1 MRSVPLWSFSLSLFL
16 ITAALPSS
24 PSKADRELPALL
36 KRYYSVGSTAE
47 NRSTLATQIEEASA
61 GEAAAVA
68 AHLRRPLVQAD
79 TPFLDRIPV
88 PGAGLEGL
96 EVRCIRPRDD
106 QPGAAAPLVLCLSNR
121 DRQAINAAF
130 NTLHQPGPAMY
141 CSPDRMLPPGNGT
154 TKTIEAIIST
164 LRRNAHLDPD
174 RTYLFGE
181 GEAADHAWM
190 LAIARPDLFAGVI
203 VVSGYPPWPYA
214 EQAYAF
220 LLPNLSRLPVLSIWP
235 CVDPMRATVSP
246 NAVAIADR
254 TARTR
259 PQLVDAHNQAIA
271 AYAERLQL
279 PITSVPLPGQPAHPA
294 EIRVSS
300 TASAKML
307 QTPRAAPS
315 RRVSHWFRYP
325 DQGRAGWLRLV
336 EFRGEVW
343 ETEQIDILPASGVDR
358 AAFITQVLQ
367 DRLGYLGGTIENNV
381 IDITTRRAARI
392 EVLLTPDLVDF
403 SRPVRV
409 ICNGIKR
416 YDAPVSPSIALM
428 LESAWETWDFKHPAW
443 ARLTFNIQADAER

>member
-1 MRSVPLWSFSLSLFL
+1 MRSGWIWSFSLSLVL
-16 ITAALPSS
+16 MTPALPSS
-24 PSKADRELPALL
+24 PAKANQELPALL
-36 KRYYSVGSTAE
+36 ERYYSVENAAE
-47 NRSTLATQIEEASA
+47 DRAALAAQIEKASGGDA
-61 GEAAAVA
+61 EAVA
-68 AHLRRPLVQAD
+68 AHLRRLFVQAE
-79 TPFLDRIPV
+79 TPFLDRISV
-88 PGAGLEGL
+88 PGAGLDGL
-96 EVRCIRPRDD
+96 EVRCIRPRDG
-106 QPGAAAPLVLCLSNR
+106 QPGTAAPLVLCLANR
-121 DRQAINAAF
+121 DRQAINVAF
-130 NTLHQPGPAMY
+130 HTLHQPGPALY
-141 CSPDRMLPPGNGT
+141 CSPDRVLPPGSGT
-154 TKTIEAIIST
+154 TKAVEAIIST
-164 LRRNAHLDPD
+164 LRRHAHLDPD

-181 GEAADHAWM
+181 GEAADHAWV

-220 LLPNLSRLPVLSIWP
+220 LLPNLSQSPVLTIWP
-235 CVDPMRATVSP
+235 KVDALHGIVTA
-246 NAVAIADR
+246 NNTGIGDQ

-259 PQLVDAHNQAIA
+259 PQLVDAHNRAIA

-294 EIRVSS
+294 DIRVSS
-300 TASAKML
+300 TASAEML

-343 ETEQIDILPASGVDR
+343 ENEQIDILPASGVDR
-358 AAFITQVLQ
+358 AAFVTQVLQ

-403 SRPVRV
+403 SRSVRV

-443 ARLTFNIQADAER
+443 ARLTFNIQADADR